1 MQSSLNVP
9 PHLYKKWNVSHL
21 SAIYDVLIHLTHGWA
36 LQIYIQIGLH
46 PSSEVKGTLLSWR
59 PKIWPAL
66 QITLLVIKRTIL
78 RAVKKLPYF
87 LLLSSL
93 HNIFE
98 QLCTGFFPS
107 INKEFKQ
114 VICRNA
120 RCRAIL
126 RYCSFFCLYLKSQN
140 KWIIQRIDVLS
151 VTEF

>member
-1 MQSSLNVP
+1 MKCFPSLSNIRRSYTFNTWMSST
-9 PHLYKKWNVSHL
+9 
-21 SAIYDVLIHLTHGWA
+21 DIHTNRFASFFWSEGY
-36 LQIYIQIGLH
+36 LQF
-46 PSSEVKGTLLSWR
+46 SLLSWR

-140 KWIIQRIDVLS
+140 KWIIQRIGVLS
-151 VTEF
+151 ITEF